1 MDNIFFNNEHNLDYE
16 LAVILS
22 KFIYFFY
29 NDKSHMESG
38 KRLNRTRKHKYVVK
52 IISGSNMVLPIFFQA
67 IQIALMVEIKRK
79 LLKIIVQIIAKFLL
93 QAITEQRIIQ
103 KSEEQ
108 DDA

>member
-1 MDNIFFNNEHNLDYE
+1 
-16 LAVILS
+16 
-22 KFIYFFY
+22 
-29 NDKSHMESG
+29 
-38 KRLNRTRKHKYVVK
+38 
-52 IISGSNMVLPIFFQA
+52 MVLPIFFQA